1 MVQEMLENGV
11 IQESPNPRVKP
22 VVMVKKGDGFLC
34 FYVDYWKVIT
44 LTKKDIFPLPHID
57 NLLHQ
62 LKGNEIFS
70 TLNARQGYWQI
81 RVAEDSREKTV
92 FVKNDGLYEFQV
104 MPFSLCN
111 APTTF
116 QHVMQSL

>member
-1 MVQEMLENGV
+1 MLL
-11 IQESPNPRVKP
+11 I
-22 VVMVKKGDGFLC
+22 
-34 FYVDYWKVIT
+34 YIDYWKVIT

-57 NLLHQ
+57 DLLHQ

-81 RVAEDSREKTV
+81 RVAEDSCEKTV

-104 MPFSLCN
+104 IPFSLCN

-116 QHVMQSL
+116 LTCDAEPSERFW